1 MIDRLDPIP
10 TIYMVIAESRRF
22 DQVQTLLAE
31 KGRFNIRRFASLQQ
45 FVQAYR
51 LGQPGC
57 LLIEFGLA
65 STGAG
70 LCEELAARAIDLP
83 IVVVASNASLSDCAA
98 TMRAGAF
105 DFIDLVELDH
115 RLLASVRAAV
125 QQDAAQ
131 HEKWMRRAAIQA
143 RIGQLTVRERETL
156 DLVLEGL
163 STKQIASRF
172 GIRFQTAAKHHARL
186 LRKMAVHNDV
196 QLVRLCMANG
206 MPQTLSNSPL
216 PKRRPRRSVRHLQ
229 ASAAAKST
237 PFD

>member
-1 MIDRLDPIP
+1 MIDRLDRIP
-10 TIYMVIAESRRF
+10 TIYMIIAESRRF
-22 DQVQTLLAE
+22 DQVQTMLAE
-31 KGRFNIRRFASLQQ
+31 KGRFEIRRFASLQQ

-57 LLIEFGLA
+57 LVIEFGME
-65 STGAG
+65 STGPG

-83 IVVVASNASLSDCAA
+83 IVVLARNASLSDCVA

-105 DFIDLVELDH
+105 DFIDFAELDR

-125 QQDAAQ
+125 QQDASQ
-131 HEKWMRRAAIQA
+131 QEKWMRRAAIRA
-143 RIGQLTVRERETL
+143 RIVQLTVRERETL

-186 LRKMAVHNDV
+186 LRKMAVRNDV

-206 MPQTLSNSPL
+206 MPETVPHSPL
-216 PKRRPRRSVRHLQ
+216 PKRRLRLGVRHLQ
-229 ASAAAKST
+229 GSAAAKST